1 MLLSDVFHLALPGT
15 IRALR
20 RNQHPLSRERVVAA
34 MWMSQ
39 QIKHL
44 PIFNFRLPIAD
55 LQL

>member
-1 MLLSDVFHLALPGT
+1 MLLSDVFHLALPGA

-20 RNQHPLSRERVVAA
+20 RNQHPLSRERVEAA

-44 PIFNFRLPIAD
+44 LIFNFRLPIAD